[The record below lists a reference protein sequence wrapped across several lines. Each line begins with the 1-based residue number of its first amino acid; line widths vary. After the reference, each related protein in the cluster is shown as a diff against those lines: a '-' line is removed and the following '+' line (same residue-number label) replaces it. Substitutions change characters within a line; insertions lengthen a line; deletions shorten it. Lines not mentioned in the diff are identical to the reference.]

1 MTTHSNRL
9 IGNLP
14 ILISLFLSALL
25 SCAHAQPSEELL
37 KARAAYSNAES
48 GPATALDPADLH
60 EARVA
65 LDSAEEAAGSD
76 PQSFDARQR
85 AYLALR
91 RAELADA
98 QGKTAAAMRDRDLDA
113 AQELVLK
120 DQLLAAAQSRLAAS
134 REQNQKVK
142 GALEATQ
149 DKLATANQQQLASD
163 EKFQTEH
170 DARMAAEKRAF
181 DALEKLGA
189 VKTDA
194 RGLVLTLSG
203 SVIFASNKS
212 VLLPSAQR
220 RIGDLADALRDSP
233 RSIRVE
239 GHTDSRGSVETNQLL
254 SQRRAEAVMA
264 ELIFRNVPEARI
276 TAIGLGATRP
286 VADNAT
292 AEGRANNRRVE
303 VILLREPEPQATNQ

>member
-1 MTTHSNRL
+1 MTINSKHLVR
-9 IGNLP
+9 NLP
-14 ILISLFLSALL
+14 ALICALL
-25 SCAHAQPSEELL
+25 PGVLACAHAAPSDELV
-37 KARAAYSNAES
+37 KARAAYSNAEN

-65 LDSAEEAAGSD
+65 LDAAEDAATSD

-98 QGKTAAAMRDRDLDA
+98 QGKTAAATQARDRDS

-120 DQLLAAAQSRLAAS
+120 DQLLAITQGRLAAS
-134 REQNQKVK
+134 KEQNQKVR
-142 GALEATQ
+142 GALAESQ
-149 DKLATANQQQLASD
+149 DKLATANQQQVISD
-163 EKFQTEH
+163 QQFQTEH
-170 DARMAAEKRAF
+170 DARMAAEQRAF

-212 VLLPSAQR
+212 ALLPSAER
-220 RIGDLADALRDSP
+220 RLGDLAAALRDSP
-233 RSIRVE
+233 RDIRVE

-264 ELIFRNVPEARI
+264 ELVAHNVPAARI
-276 TAIGLGATRP
+276 TAVGLGASRP

-303 VILLREPEPQATNQ
+303 VILLREPEPQAANR